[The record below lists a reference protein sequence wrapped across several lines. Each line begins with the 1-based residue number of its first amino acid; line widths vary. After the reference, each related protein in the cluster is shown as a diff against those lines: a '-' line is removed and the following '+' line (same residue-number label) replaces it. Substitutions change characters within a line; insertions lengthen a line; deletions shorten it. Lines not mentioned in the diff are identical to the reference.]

1 MSKDMMIRQFFL
13 LLVVVFFLVACAQ
26 ESQPQI
32 SAEVTEQ
39 TADGAIIAGDAVAG
53 QRIYI
58 FCQSC
63 HSINEGGAN
72 KIGPNLHGIFNQKAA
87 RVEGFMY
94 SAALSSAD
102 ITWTADMLDQ
112 WVARPAALVP
122 GTTMVFAGVNDP
134 QQRAD
139 LIAYL
144 QASGVEN

>member
-1 MSKDMMIRQFFL
+1 MVRQFFL
-13 LLVVVFFLVACAQ
+13 LLLTVFFIAACAQ
-26 ESQPQI
+26 ESQPQK
-32 SAEVTEQ
+32 SAEVTAEATED
-39 TADGAIIAGDAVAG
+39 TAKGALIAGDAAAG

-72 KIGPNLHGIFNQKAA
+72 KIGPNLYGIFNQKAA
-87 RVEGFMY
+87 QAEGFMY

-144 QASGVEN
+144 QASGAVD